1 MPINGSD
8 TCWPV
13 KTPILYQL
21 KSYGK
26 IRDGGELGIMS
37 EVHKNGY
44 SVTVLFAE
52 APVDCLDCR
61 NPSQLD
67 HH

>member
-1 MPINGSD
+1 MPIKGTD

-44 SVTVLFAE
+44 SATVLPACSGTRLIGVLE
-52 APVDCLDCR
+52 SRTA
-61 NPSQLD
+61 
-67 HH
+67 

>member
-1 MPINGSD
+1 MTCAEVKGKDCPAIGKCQNCMPINGSD

-13 KTPILYQL
+13 ETPILYKL

-37 EVHKNGY
+37 EVHKNGC
-44 SVTVLFAE
+44 V
-52 APVDCLDCR
+52 
-61 NPSQLD
+61 QL
-67 HH
+67 

>member
-1 MPINGSD
+1 MPVNGSD

-13 KTPILYQL
+13 KTPILYKL

-44 SVTVLFAE
+44 TSLMHVSGMSGLLNTFNA
-52 APVDCLDCR
+52 
-61 NPSQLD
+61 
-67 HH
+67 